1 MLRSFTIFPDTPASK
16 SGTMEKKRGLTVG
29 DLNDALFRE
38 IASSM
43 NLELISWKAVP
54 MEFGQSGA
62 NFVMASAD
70 EKDNLI
76 EGHYAFDIV
85 GHPTG
90 VTSVSQQVTKQV
102 LLRAKAV
109 GEDIIS
115 TLVDGIGKHSK
126 EEGNEFGSAIEDMFR
141 MGELRDVQ
149 IAKAAM
155 HDSVLQ
161 AVMPEIYFAKYDRE
175 HNIRFFVMERFHPG
189 ICSHIDCIEGGTSFG
204 QDTWT
209 REDINHV
216 IIGIAK
222 VHARFLDNID
232 LLPKTVRDVL
242 LDGTNLASS
251 TQYMKVAAF
260 LFRQR
265 RPEVLSEFA
274 SKTIENIAN
283 AVPVIE
289 KKLQTYPKT
298 LVHNDFNA
306 RNVCLRRNPGPNKSY
321 LCAYDWE
328 TATLLVP
335 QYDIA
340 LFLVFALPVEGAVE
354 SILFHLNIYH
364 ECLLSELKR
373 VGTTSKETLR
383 KLSDKEEFLLIFD
396 YCMMEILSRRMMLY
410 HSSENATGLYF
421 PYLKRVINNVT
432 NYLKS
437 VVPKHTFLQ

>member
-1 MLRSFTIFPDTPASK
+1 
-16 SGTMEKKRGLTVG
+16 MENKRGLTVG
-29 DLNDALFRE
+29 DLTDTLFRE
-38 IASSM
+38 VASSM
-43 NLELISWKAVP
+43 ELELISWKAVS
-54 MEFGQSGA
+54 MEFGQSAA
-62 NFVMASAD
+62 NFVMASTH
-70 EKDNLI
+70 EKDRLI
-76 EGHYAFDIV
+76 EGHHAFDII
-85 GHPTG
+85 GKQKG
-90 VTSVSQQVTKQV
+90 DANISQQVTKQV

-109 GEDIIS
+109 GADIIS
-115 TLVDGIGKHSK
+115 TLEYSIGKHSK
-126 EEGNEFGSAIEDMFR
+126 KEGNELGNAIRDTFR

-155 HDSVLQ
+155 HDRILQ
-161 AVMPEIYFAKYDRE
+161 AVMPEIYFAKYERE
-175 HNIRFFVMERFHPG
+175 HDIHFFVMERFHPG
-189 ICSHIDCIEGGTSFG
+189 IRSHIDCIEGGTSFG

-232 LLPKTVRDVL
+232 LLPKTVRDVM

-306 RNVCLRRNPGPNKSY
+306 RNVCLRRNPGPNKSC

-328 TATLLVP
+328 AATLLVP

-354 SILFHLNIYH
+354 SIMFHLKFYH

-373 VGTTSKETLR
+373 NGTRSEKIMR
-383 KLSDKEEFLLIFD
+383 ILSDKDEFLLIFD
-396 YCMMEILSRRMMLY
+396 YCMMEILSRRLMVY
-410 HSSENATGLYF
+410 HSWENATGLYF

-432 NYLKS
+432 TYLKS
-437 VVPKHTFLQ
+437 IVSKHTFLQ